1 MYINPF
7 TETSRTIFDQISGYH
22 GPAKLTRKINHHIE
36 KKTFEVIIGK
46 LLSISVSFPIF
57 LIQNYNIGL
66 GTSKIQYSFEPNNF
80 TLFFATKLRMDVA

>member
-1 MYINPF
+1 M
-7 TETSRTIFDQISGYH
+7 ETFRMTFDQVSGHH

-80 TLFFATKLRMDVA
+80 ILFSSIQALFS